1 MEIMRS
7 DRHDLIANYDN
18 SGMKLLRGQDVGTA
32 AGMTMA
38 TQEKRNWNLIVD
50 YRCVSVEEGKESKTR
65 EVGAMCPEKASGCLR
80 VPAIGKAILGVQGR
94 FIRVTFFHGNKRRL
108 INVI

>member
-1 MEIMRS
+1 MRS

-18 SGMKLLRGQDVGTA
+18 SGMKLLREQDVGTT
-32 AGMTMA
+32 AGKTMA
-38 TQEKRNWNLIVD
+38 TQENCNCNLIVD
-50 YRCVSVEEGKESKTR
+50 CSCASVEEGKESQTR

-94 FIRVTFFHGNKRRL
+94 FIRVTFFSMEIKGDS
-108 INVI
+108 